1 MATIYRECEFK
12 FKSESSWQ
20 MLRGKKREFTVGR
33 SRAREPD
40 RADAPPPRRPRGGPS
55 SPPATWMLRPC
66 ALKREVTSQSDTRL
80 AVRVPGTLL
89 GGLSKRLRLSWN
101 RHCHPSALAP
111 RWKRERPVSSCAEQN
126 VVRPGAEFLVNTLK
140 IAWERTE
147 IVR

>member
-20 MLRGKKREFTVGR
+20 MLREKKREFTVGR

-80 AVRVPGTLL
+80 AVRVSR
-89 GGLSKRLRLSWN
+89 GGLVE
-101 RHCHPSALAP
+101 ALAP
-111 RWKRERPVSSCAEQN
+111 FVESPLSPVSAGSQMETGTSCLELCRAECGETRGRISCKHFKN
-126 VVRPGAEFLVNTLK
+126 SLGTD
-140 IAWERTE
+140 
-147 IVR
+147 